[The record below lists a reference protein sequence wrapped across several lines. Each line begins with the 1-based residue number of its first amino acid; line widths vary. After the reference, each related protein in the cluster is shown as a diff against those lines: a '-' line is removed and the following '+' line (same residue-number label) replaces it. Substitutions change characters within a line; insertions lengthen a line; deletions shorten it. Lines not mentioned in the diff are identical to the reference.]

1 MYKTCCSICRASI
14 QSYFIDLR
22 HTHATLRLTMG
33 VSPKVAQQRL
43 GHGSISTTMD
53 IYSHE

>member
-1 MYKTCCSICRASI
+1 
-14 QSYFIDLR
+14 
-22 HTHATLRLTMG
+22 MG

>member
-1 MYKTCCSICRASI
+1 M
-14 QSYFIDLR
+14 L
-22 HTHATLRLTMG
+22 LTMG

-53 IYSHE
+53 IYSHVIEEVEKEAAEKINIGMFGDVSSAN